1 MTRQGWMVV
10 WGGIALLAAG
20 RLVGIDE
27 LYVFGAAAL
36 ILVLLAVAYVH
47 LIRLD
52 LEVTRTVHPARV
64 HAGQSSRVEIRL
76 QNLRRQTTPLLRLR
90 DPVSGTEGAE
100 LLVPPLDRAAIA
112 AASYRLPTERRG
124 IHRVGPLDVVVG
136 DSFGL
141 VRSATQA
148 AEAVEVTVL
157 PRLDVIEPVPFT
169 LGHDPLAGSL
179 QPNAL
184 GRAGDDFYA
193 LRPYVVGDDLRQIH
207 WPSTARHDELLVRQA
222 EQPWQGRTTVVLD
235 LRRSAHDADSVEVAV
250 SAAASIVHANC
261 QRNDLVRLVTTDGTD
276 SGFGGGRAHLG
287 GMLEHLAVVQPSA
300 MASLKAVLELLQSGS
315 GGALVVIVGYVPG
328 DELNAVTR
336 LGRSY
341 GSLTIVKI
349 DAVPH
354 GQRRLTPGTTNGR
367 VPPPPTRGTNG
378 ANGVNGVGATGPLD
392 GIMVRV
398 NETTPF
404 DVAWRQAMR
413 RRRSAMGPHRAKQAS
428 QAPRAPRAPR
438 NPRGRTA

>member
-36 ILVLLAVAYVH
+36 ILVLLAVGYVH

-76 QNLRRQTTPLLRLR
+76 QNLRRQATPLLRLR

-100 LLVPPLDRAAIA
+100 LLVPPLDRAAVA
-112 AASYRLPTERRG
+112 AASYRLPTDRRG
-124 IHRVGPLDVVVG
+124 IHRVGPLEVVVG

-141 VRSATQA
+141 VRSATEA
-148 AEAVEVTVL
+148 ADSVEVTVL
-157 PRLDVIEPVPFT
+157 PRLDLVEPVPFT
-169 LGHDPLAGSL
+169 VGHDPLAGSL

-207 WPSTARHDELLVRQA
+207 WPSTARHDELLVRQQ

-235 LRRSAHDADSVEVAV
+235 LRRSAHDADSIEVAV
-250 SAAASIVHANC
+250 SAAASIVNANS
-261 QRNDLVRLVTTDGTD
+261 QRNDLVRLVTTDGSD
-276 SGFGGGRAHLG
+276 SGFAVGRAHLG
-287 GMLEHLAVVQPSA
+287 GMLEHLAVVQPTGG
-300 MASLKAVLELLQSGS
+300 ASLKAMLEVLKAGS

-328 DELNAVTR
+328 DELNAVVR
-336 LGRSY
+336 LGRRY
-341 GSLTIVKI
+341 GSLTVVKV
-349 DAVPH
+349 DAVPRN
-354 GQRRLTPGTTNGR
+354 QRRNGSDPHGNGR
-367 VPPPPTRGTNG
+367 VPPPPPPTARDANG
-378 ANGVNGVGATGPLD
+378 AVGGLD
-392 GIMVRV
+392 GVLVRI

-404 DVAWRQAMR
+404 DVAWRKAMR
-413 RRRSAMGPHRAKQAS
+413 RRRGASGRRGKSA
-428 QAPRAPRAPR
+428 
-438 NPRGRTA
+438 

>member
-1 MTRQGWMVV
+1 MTRQGWMAV

-36 ILVLLAVAYVH
+36 FLVLLAVGYVH

-52 LEVTRTVHPARV
+52 LEVTRTVHPSRV

-76 QNLRRQTTPLLRLR
+76 QNLRRQATPLLRLR

-124 IHRVGPLDVVVG
+124 IHRVGPLEVVVG
-136 DSFGL
+136 DAFGL
-141 VRSATQA
+141 VRSATDA

-157 PRLDVIEPVPFT
+157 PRLDLVEPVPFT
-169 LGHDPLAGSL
+169 AGHDPLAGSL

-207 WPSTARHDELLVRQA
+207 WPSTARHDELLVRQQ

-235 LRRSAHDADSVEVAV
+235 LRRSAHDADSIEVAV
-250 SAAASIVHANC
+250 SAAASIINANS
-261 QRNDLVRLVTTDGTD
+261 QRNDLVRLVTTDGSD
-276 SGFGGGRAHLG
+276 SGFAVGRAHLG
-287 GMLEHLAVVQPSA
+287 GMLEHLAVVQPSG
-300 MASLKAVLELLQSGS
+300 MASLKAMLEVLKEGS
-315 GGALVVIVGYVPG
+315 GGALVVIVGYIPG
-328 DELNAVTR
+328 DEVNAIVR
-336 LGRSY
+336 LGRRY
-341 GSLTIVKI
+341 GSLTVVKI
-349 DAVPH
+349 DSVPR
-354 GQRRLTPGTTNGR
+354 GQRRNGVDPHTNGR
-367 VPPPPTRGTNG
+367 VPPPPPPGANGTNG
-378 ANGVNGVGATGPLD
+378 SGRRGGADGGLD
-392 GIMVRV
+392 GMMVRV
-398 NETTPF
+398 NETTSF
-404 DVAWRQAMR
+404 EVAWRQAMR
-413 RRRSAMGPHRAKQAS
+413 RRRNSTPGRRGKSA
-428 QAPRAPRAPR
+428 
-438 NPRGRTA
+438 

>member
-10 WGGIALLAAG
+10 WGGVALLATG

-36 ILVLLAVAYVH
+36 LLVLLAVVYVH
-47 LIRLD
+47 LTRLD
-52 LEVTRTVHPARV
+52 LEITRTVHPAKV

-76 QNLRRQTTPLLRLR
+76 QNLRRQATPLLRLR

-100 LLVPPLDRAAIA
+100 LLVPPLDRHAVA

-124 IHRVGPLDVVVG
+124 IHRVGPLEVVVS

-141 VRSATQA
+141 VRSSTEA

-157 PRLDVIEPVPFT
+157 PRLDLIEPVPFT
-169 LGHDPLAGSL
+169 VGHDPLAGSL

-207 WPSTARHDELLVRQA
+207 WPSTARHDELLVRQQ

-235 LRRSAHDADSVEVAV
+235 LRRAAHDAESIEVAV
-250 SAAASIVHANC
+250 SAAASIVSANN

-276 SGFGGGRAHLG
+276 SGFATGRAHLG
-287 GMLEHLAVVQPSA
+287 AMLEHLAVVQPTG
-300 MASLKAVLELLQSGS
+300 MASLKAMLEVLKEGS
-315 GGALVVIVGYVPG
+315 GGALVVIVAYVPG
-328 DELNAVTR
+328 EELNAVVR
-336 LGRSY
+336 LGRRY
-341 GSLTIVKI
+341 GSLTVVKI
-349 DAVPH
+349 DSVPRSP
-354 GQRRLTPGTTNGR
+354 RRNGSGPATNGSGPHNGR
-367 VPPPPTRGTNG
+367 TPPPHARAAPPSGP
-378 ANGVNGVGATGPLD
+378 APSPVADGPL
-392 GIMVRV
+392 VRI

-413 RRRSAMGPHRAKQAS
+413 RRRN
-428 QAPRAPRAPR
+428 APGAR
-438 NPRGRTA
+438 RGRSA

>member
-1 MTRQGWMVV
+1 MVV

-36 ILVLLAVAYVH
+36 ILVLLAVGYVH

-76 QNLRRQTTPLLRLR
+76 QNLRRQATPLLRLR

-100 LLVPPLDRAAIA
+100 LLVPPLDRAAVA
-112 AASYRLPTERRG
+112 AASYRLPTDRRG
-124 IHRVGPLDVVVG
+124 IHRVGPLEVVVG
-136 DSFGL
+136 DAFGL
-141 VRSATQA
+141 VRSATEGA
-148 AEAVEVTVL
+148 DSVEVTVL
-157 PRLDVIEPVPFT
+157 PRLDLIEPVPFT
-169 LGHDPLAGSL
+169 VGHDPLAGSL

-207 WPSTARHDELLVRQA
+207 WPSTARHDELLVRQQ

-235 LRRSAHDADSVEVAV
+235 LRRSAHDTDSIEVAV
-250 SAAASIVHANC
+250 SAAASIVNANT
-261 QRNDLVRLVTTDGTD
+261 QRNDLVRLVTTDGSD
-276 SGFGGGRAHLG
+276 SGFAVGRAHLG
-287 GMLEHLAVVQPSA
+287 GMLEHLAVVQPSGV
-300 MASLKAVLELLQSGS
+300 ASLKAMLEVLKAGS

-328 DELNAVTR
+328 DELNAVVR
-336 LGRSY
+336 LGRRY
-341 GSLTIVKI
+341 GSLTVVKV
-349 DAVPH
+349 DSVPRS
-354 GQRRLTPGTTNGR
+354 QRRNGSDPHSNGR
-367 VPPPPTRGTNG
+367 VPPPPPPTARDANG
-378 ANGVNGVGATGPLD
+378 AVGGLD
-392 GIMVRV
+392 GVLVRI

-404 DVAWRQAMR
+404 DVAWRRAMR
-413 RRRSAMGPHRAKQAS
+413 RRRGASGRRGKSA
-428 QAPRAPRAPR
+428 
-438 NPRGRTA
+438 

>member
-36 ILVLLAVAYVH
+36 ILVLLAVGYVH

-76 QNLRRQTTPLLRLR
+76 QNLRRQATPLLRLR

-100 LLVPPLDRAAIA
+100 LLVPPLDRAAVA
-112 AASYRLPTERRG
+112 AASYRLPTDRRG
-124 IHRVGPLDVVVG
+124 IHRVGPLEVVVG
-136 DSFGL
+136 DAFGL
-141 VRSATQA
+141 VRSATEGA
-148 AEAVEVTVL
+148 DSVEVTVL
-157 PRLDVIEPVPFT
+157 PRLDLIEPVPFT
-169 LGHDPLAGSL
+169 VGHDPLAGSL

-207 WPSTARHDELLVRQA
+207 WPSTARHDELLVRQQ

-235 LRRSAHDADSVEVAV
+235 LRRSAHDTDSIEVAV
-250 SAAASIVHANC
+250 SAAASIVNANT
-261 QRNDLVRLVTTDGTD
+261 QRNDLVRLVTTDGSD
-276 SGFGGGRAHLG
+276 SGFAVGRAHLG
-287 GMLEHLAVVQPSA
+287 GMLEHLAVVQPSGV
-300 MASLKAVLELLQSGS
+300 ASLKAMLEVLKAGS

-328 DELNAVTR
+328 DELNAVVR
-336 LGRSY
+336 LGRRY
-341 GSLTIVKI
+341 GSLTVVKV
-349 DAVPH
+349 DSVPRN
-354 GQRRLTPGTTNGR
+354 QRRNGSDPHSNGR
-367 VPPPPTRGTNG
+367 VPPPPPPTARDANG
-378 ANGVNGVGATGPLD
+378 AVGGLD
-392 GIMVRV
+392 GVLVRI

-404 DVAWRQAMR
+404 DVAWRRAMR
-413 RRRSAMGPHRAKQAS
+413 RRRGASGRRGKSA
-428 QAPRAPRAPR
+428 
-438 NPRGRTA
+438 

>member
-36 ILVLLAVAYVH
+36 ILVLLAVGYVH

-76 QNLRRQTTPLLRLR
+76 QNLRRQATPLLRLR

-100 LLVPPLDRAAIA
+100 LLVPPLDRAAVA
-112 AASYRLPTERRG
+112 AASYRLPTDRRG
-124 IHRVGPLDVVVG
+124 IHRVGPLEVVVG
-136 DSFGL
+136 DAFGL
-141 VRSATQA
+141 VRSATEGA
-148 AEAVEVTVL
+148 DSVEVTVL
-157 PRLDVIEPVPFT
+157 PRLDLIEPVPFT
-169 LGHDPLAGSL
+169 VGHDPLAGSL

-207 WPSTARHDELLVRQA
+207 WPSTARHDELLVRQQ

-235 LRRSAHDADSVEVAV
+235 LRRSAHDTDSIEVAV
-250 SAAASIVHANC
+250 SAAASIVNANT
-261 QRNDLVRLVTTDGTD
+261 QRNDLVRLVTTDGSD
-276 SGFGGGRAHLG
+276 SGFAVGRAHLG
-287 GMLEHLAVVQPSA
+287 GMLEHLAVVQPSGV
-300 MASLKAVLELLQSGS
+300 ASLKAMLEVLKAGS

-328 DELNAVTR
+328 DELNAVVR
-336 LGRSY
+336 LGRRY
-341 GSLTIVKI
+341 GSLTVVKV
-349 DAVPH
+349 DSVPRN
-354 GQRRLTPGTTNGR
+354 QRRNGSDPHSNGR
-367 VPPPPTRGTNG
+367 VPPPPPPTARDANG
-378 ANGVNGVGATGPLD
+378 AVGGLD
-392 GIMVRV
+392 GVLVRIT
-398 NETTPF
+398 ETTPF
-404 DVAWRQAMR
+404 DVAWRRAMR
-413 RRRSAMGPHRAKQAS
+413 RRRGASGRRGKSA
-428 QAPRAPRAPR
+428 
-438 NPRGRTA
+438 